1 YLLPIQVA
9 IKIIDKTQLEGDNI
23 QKIVRE
29 VKVMKLLSHPH
40 IIRLYQVMETDRYM
54 YLVTEY
60 ASGGE
65 IFDHLISHG
74 KMTER
79 EARQKFKQIVAAVH
93 YCHKRGIV
101 HRDLKAENLLLDA
114 NMNVKIADFGFSN
127 FFEKDN
133 LLKTWCGSPP
143 YAAPELFE
151 GREYNGPKAD
161 VWSLGVVLY
170 VLVSGALPF
179 DGKTLHSLRARVLSG
194 QFRIPFFMSEGCED
208 LIKHMLILDPGRRY
222 TTDQVLNHRWTKAD
236 GADPV
241 FDKMFKEH
249 NVESDREEPVNELIL
264 QHMVS
269 MGLKT
274 EDIMQSITN
283 QSFDEHSAIYNL
295 LLDKHRRH
303 LRASPGRVMGEA
315 TEESQ
320 SAAALYA
327 LAMGEGAA
335 AQRNLMLG
343 DQMIPQVNV
352 TNEDNQ
358 VIQSN
363 DQLEEM
369 DSDPEE
375 PSPEALARYLQI
387 RRNTVIPGD
396 PSGHKLPAALR
407 AKLPPPPQLAGLG
420 LGGEGDAPLAGLM
433 GLPFGGAGAAFN
445 MNLPQNLPLLSA
457 IPNQAEQQLNYKEQH
472 LLKPPALEATAGQSN
487 FGRRASDG
495 GANMYLNIQQFRK
508 QLQTAVRTSQPGDI
522 DATGQLGTET
532 LQQRL
537 SDTTMPE
544 EDENSDGEPDEEA
557 IRRYLN
563 KGRCRHTI
571 GPDVLSTNDMPIVSR
586 TRRERFLQPERPPHL
601 FASTNARRASDGMP
615 NLQYY
620 QRERL
625 ERLAATG
632 GGSSSSQKSSLKQ
645 LHKECQQLQKQFS
658 SPVDARALELQ
669 QHQHQL
675 HKEKMHTG
683 MLSHSPTGISST
695 SPHLSPVSSIR
706 SDVPIADIQT
716 QHLQQHLQRLQLQR
730 QSDSPPSL
738 RKLHSPGS
746 RASPPLSSSLPVH
759 PEETGVES
767 PTDTS
772 FPTNPLDTM
781 VGSPHSVCSQPDESV
796 PSPVS
801 AHSVHSHR
809 GVEVNLN
816 GPDRSNQGSGSLRGD
831 GSLEHV
837 GINGPLL
844 EETEDT
850 RERRDSTRRDSSRRD
865 SNQSLDREQ
874 HSSSI
879 DAEQLM
885 QAMAYQQLHMIQQQ
899 NSNYT
904 NQLGM
909 AGSPDTVQQHLQHPL
924 HQIPIQDFA
933 HLAHRHLHHTAPL
946 SAVPTEPLHI
956 GMAAHSHLPNYHP
969 SATQAYLAA
978 QANRE
983 LTEALS
989 VSNEVPAGMS
999 AVPFSQR
1006 YLLPGMVPS
1015 PLEQQAQEFEEAELH
1030 HQVLDNTTQNQEM
1043 HSISGFQGLFH
1054 LGFRG
1059 SQGQLRNHQ
1068 RHHSAHATTG
1078 HVQTQL
1084 LQRTF
1089 RVPSG
1094 DIFNMAN
1101 NNNSGMTV
1109 GLVKLDYEGGVPPL
1123 IRQSMNMSCISL
1135 SDSSDLASE
1144 PSPIKHAKSFSMTT
1158 CKELN
1163 EIVNE
1168 IRRTLDR
1175 RHPDLVYTNN
1185 ENMFELQQNGVEMEM
1200 EVCRVPGL
1208 ALNGLKLR
1216 KIAGDASQYKELCSE
1231 ILQTMKL

>member
-1 YLLPIQVA
+1 
-9 IKIIDKTQLEGDNI
+9 
-23 QKIVRE
+23 
-29 VKVMKLLSHPH
+29 
-40 IIRLYQVMETDRYM
+40 
-54 YLVTEY
+54 
-60 ASGGE
+60 
-65 IFDHLISHG
+65 
-74 KMTER
+74 
-79 EARQKFKQIVAAVH
+79 
-93 YCHKRGIV
+93 
-101 HRDLKAENLLLDA
+101 
-114 NMNVKIADFGFSN
+114 
-127 FFEKDN
+127 
-133 LLKTWCGSPP
+133 
-143 YAAPELFE
+143 
-151 GREYNGPKAD
+151 
-161 VWSLGVVLY
+161 
-170 VLVSGALPF
+170 
-179 DGKTLHSLRARVLSG
+179 
-194 QFRIPFFMSEGCED
+194 MSEGCED
-208 LIKHMLILDPGRRY
+208 LIRHMLILDASRRY
-222 TTDQVLNHRWTKAD
+222 TTDQVLNHRWTKGD
-236 GADPV
+236 GPDPV
-241 FDKMFKEH
+241 FDKMFAEH
-249 NVESDREEPVNELIL
+249 NVQSNQEEPVNELIL

-274 EDIMQSITN
+274 EAIMQSITN
-283 QSFDEHSAIYNL
+283 QSYDENSAIYHL

-303 LRASPGRVMGEA
+303 LKAA
-315 TEESQ
+315 EESQ

-327 LAMGEGAA
+327 LALGEGVA

-396 PSGHKLPAALR
+396 PSGHKVPAALR
-407 AKLPPPPQLAGLG
+407 AKLPAPPQLAGMGLG
-420 LGGEGDAPLAGLM
+420 GMGLGGGGEGDAHLAGLL
-433 GLPFGGAGAAFN
+433 GLPFGGAGAAYN
-445 MNLPQNLPLLSA
+445 INLPQNLPLLNTM
-457 IPNQAEQQLNYKEQH
+457 PNQAEQQLTYKEQN
-472 LLKPPALEATAGQSN
+472 LLKPPVLEATAGQSS

-508 QLQTAVRTSQPGDI
+508 QLQTTVRTSQPGDI
-522 DATGQLGTET
+522 DATGQFGAET

-557 IRRYLN
+557 IRRYLD

-571 GPDVLSTNDMPIVSR
+571 GPDVLTNNDMPLVSR
-586 TRRERFLQPERPPHL
+586 PRHNRFLQPERSLHL

-658 SPVDARALELQ
+658 SPIDARAQELQMQMQ
-669 QHQHQL
+669 QHQHHL
-675 HKEKMHTG
+675 HKEKMQTG
-683 MLSHSPTGISST
+683 LLSHSPTGISST
-695 SPHLSPVSSIR
+695 SPHLSPVSSLR
-706 SDVPIADIQT
+706 SDLPIADIQT

-746 RASPPLSSSLPVH
+746 RGSPPLSSSLPVH

-767 PTDTS
+767 PTDTR

-781 VGSPHSVCSQPDESV
+781 VGSPHSVCSQPEESV
-796 PSPVS
+796 PSPVT

-809 GVEVNLN
+809 GVEVHLN
-816 GPDRSNQGSGSLRGD
+816 GPDRSNQGSGSLHGA

-837 GINGPLL
+837 GLNGPLL
-844 EETEDT
+844 QEMEET
-850 RERRDSTRRDSSRRD
+850 RERRD
-865 SNQSLDREQ
+865 SNQSLEREQ
-874 HSSSI
+874 RSSSI

-885 QAMAYQQLHMIQQQ
+885 QAMAYQQLHMMQQ

-909 AGSPDTVQQHLQHPL
+909 AGSPDTVQHHLQQQQHPL
-924 HQIPIQDFA
+924 QQGNPLQDFA
-933 HLAHRHLHHTAPL
+933 HLAHRHLQHHTSPL
-946 SAVPTEPLHI
+946 SAGVPTEPLQI
-956 GMAAHSHLPNYHP
+956 GMSPSMGIHPHLPNPYHP

-983 LTEALS
+983 LNEALQNAAPTS
-989 VSNEVPAGMS
+989 ISNEVPGGGMS

-1006 YLLPGMVPS
+1006 YLLPAMIPS
-1015 PLEQQAQEFEEAELH
+1015 QLQQQAQEYEEAELH

-1094 DIFNMAN
+1094 DLFNMAN
-1101 NNNSGMTV
+1101 NNNSGMTAI

-1158 CKELN
+1158 CKDLN

-1175 RHPDLVYTNN
+1175 RQPDLVYTNN
-1185 ENMFELQQNGVEMEM
+1185 ENMFELQQYGVEMEM